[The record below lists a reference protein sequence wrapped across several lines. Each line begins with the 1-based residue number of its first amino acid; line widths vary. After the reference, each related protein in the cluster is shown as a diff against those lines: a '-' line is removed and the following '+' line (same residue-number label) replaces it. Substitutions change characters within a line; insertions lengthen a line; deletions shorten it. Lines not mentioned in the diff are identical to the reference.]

1 MTAAIPTRLSLKAR
15 IVCFVRAAVAYARLE
30 PLECLGALAGGFGA
44 LLLSQNSIHSKWGWV
59 GFLLSNMF
67 FLAMSYQKKLYGL
80 LLVQGY
86 FFYTSLNG
94 IFHYF

>member
-1 MTAAIPTRLSLKAR
+1 MTAVIETRLSLQAR
-15 IVCFVRAAVAYARLE
+15 VVCFVRAAVTYARLE
-30 PLECLGALAGGFGA
+30 PLECLGALAGGVGA

-67 FLAMSYQKKLYGL
+67 FLAMSYRKKLYGL
-80 LLVQGY
+80 LLVQAY
-86 FFYTSLNG
+86 FSYTSLNG